1 MRIDVT
7 FPSAGLKLAGHL
19 YTPEGETTG
28 GRPAIVVGHPGSGVK
43 EQASGLY
50 ARRLAERGFVT
61 LAFDAAYQGE
71 SEGEPRGLEDPGHRV
86 EDLKAAVS
94 FLATRQEVDPDRIG
108 ALGICASGGYAL
120 TAAATDHRVKAV
132 GTVSAVDIA
141 RQFRA
146 GADGTQDAAVIQ
158 GMLEAAA
165 AARTAEAR
173 GEGVQSFRLF
183 PDTEEEARRGGPHVY
198 EGWEYYCTPRGR
210 HPRSAKS
217 LTWTSVDH
225 IATFDA
231 FSALALLAPRPL
243 LLIVGREAVTSWMS
257 VEAFQKAPGPKE
269 LLWIDGAMHT
279 DLYDKD
285 AYVTPAV
292 EKLAG
297 FFRAHL
303 ADADETGAADV
314 LGVRTADPHEMG

>member
-1 MRIDVT
+1 MRTDVS
-7 FPSAGLKLAGHL
+7 FPGAGLKLAGHL
-19 YTPEGETTG
+19 YTPDGDAAG
-28 GRPAIVVGHPGSGVK
+28 ARPAIVVGHPGSGVK
-43 EQASGLY
+43 EQAAGLY

-61 LAFDAAYQGE
+61 LAFDAAHQGE
-71 SEGEPRGLEDPGHRV
+71 SEGEPRGLEDPGRRV

-94 FLATRQEVDPDRIG
+94 FLTTREEVDPGRIG

-120 TAAATDHRVKAV
+120 AAAATDQRVRAV

-141 RQFRA
+141 RQFRV
-146 GADGTQDAAVIQ
+146 GADGTQDPAVIQ

-173 GEGVQSFRLF
+173 GEGVQSFTLF

-198 EGWEYYCTPRGR
+198 EGWEYYRTPRAH
-210 HPRSAKS
+210 HPRSATS
-217 LTWTSVDH
+217 MTWTSIDH
-225 IATFDA
+225 IASFDA

-243 LLIVGREAVTSWMS
+243 LMIAGREAVTSWMS

-292 EKLAG
+292 AGLAD
-297 FFRAHL
+297 FFRTHL
-303 ADADETGAADV
+303 ADAE
-314 LGVRTADPHEMG
+314 